1 MSLTV
6 VITGANRGI
15 GLELARQYA
24 ADGAQVVAVVRR
36 PSEPLQALGVSIVD
50 GIDVGQDV
58 AVEQLGQQAATLP
71 PIDVLIN
78 NAGILN
84 SESLPA
90 PDFDRMRQQFE
101 VNALGPLRVTTALR
115 PQLAAGGKVVLITSR
130 MGSITDNSSGGM
142 YGYRASKAAL
152 NAIGASLAQDLRGD
166 GIAVGLLHPGYVRTD
181 MTGHQ
186 GQVSPAQAAQGLRAR
201 IEALDIDTTGEFLH
215 ANGESL
221 PW

>member
-24 ADGAQVVAVVRR
+24 ADGAKVIAVVRC
-36 PSEPLQALGVSIVD
+36 PSEPLQGLGVSIVE

-115 PQLAAGGKVVLITSR
+115 PQLAAGSKVVLITSR

-142 YGYRASKAAL
+142 YGYRSSKAAL
-152 NAIGASLAQDLRGD
+152 NATADTSPPPAG
-166 GIAVGLLHPGYVRTD
+166 
-181 MTGHQ
+181 
-186 GQVSPAQAAQGLRAR
+186 SPARRTSRWPGKQRDRQRSGSGSTREKKKRRKRAR
-201 IEALDIDTTGEFLH
+201 PFRHRG
-215 ANGESL
+215 
-221 PW
+221 

>member
-78 NAGILN
+78 NAGILS

>member
-24 ADGAQVVAVVRR
+24 ADGAKVIAVVRC
-36 PSEPLQALGVSIVD
+36 PSEPLQGLGVSIVE

-115 PQLAAGGKVVLITSR
+115 PQLAAGSKVVLITSR

-142 YGYRASKAAL
+142 YGYRSSKAAL

-201 IEALDIDTTGEFLH
+201 IEALDIDTTGQFLH

>member
-24 ADGAQVVAVVRR
+24 ADGAKVIAVVRG
-36 PSEPLQALGVSIVD
+36 PSEPLQGLGVSIVE

-142 YGYRASKAAL
+142 YGYRSSKAAL

-186 GQVSPAQAAQGLRAR
+186 GQMSPAQAAQGLRAR
-201 IEALDIDTTGEFLH
+201 IEALDIDTTGRFLH

>member
-1 MSLTV
+1 
-6 VITGANRGI
+6 
-15 GLELARQYA
+15 
-24 ADGAQVVAVVRR
+24 
-36 PSEPLQALGVSIVD
+36 
-50 GIDVGQDV
+50 
-58 AVEQLGQQAATLP
+58 
-71 PIDVLIN
+71 
-78 NAGILN
+78 
-84 SESLPA
+84 
-90 PDFDRMRQQFE
+90 MRQQFE

>member
-78 NAGILN
+78 NAGILS

-186 GQVSPAQAAQGLRAR
+186 GQMSPAQAAQGLRAR
-201 IEALDIDTTGEFLH
+201 IEALDIDTTGRFLH

>member
-142 YGYRASKAAL
+142 YGYRSSKAAL

-186 GQVSPAQAAQGLRAR
+186 GQMSPAQAAQGLRAR
-201 IEALDIDTTGEFLH
+201 IEALDIDTTGRFLH